1 MDTIVKNYKQD
12 SDIKNELADVK
23 LDNFLDFDYSG
34 NYEFLKCAYCDGPLL
49 GHLEAKCPRLE
60 YDSGTVKRFE
70 AYLKGLGEF
79 RAGLEKRKR
88 EIKEQEMKSMASMVR
103 MTVDAAIQERGNS
116 QGTTQLVKSTILI
129 RINLIRILRPN
140 V

>member
-1 MDTIVKNYKQD
+1 M
-12 SDIKNELADVK
+12 
-23 LDNFLDFDYSG
+23 
-34 NYEFLKCAYCDGPLL
+34 
-49 GHLEAKCPRLE
+49 EAKCPRVE
-60 YDSGTVKRFE
+60 YDSGIVKRFE
-70 AYLKGLGEF
+70 GYLKGLGEF
-79 RAGLEKRKR
+79 RAALEKRR
-88 EIKEQEMKSMASMVR
+88 TEIKEQEMKSMASMVR